1 MIHLQKVMKSYPVAG
16 DDLVVLKDID
26 LQINKG
32 EFVAIMGPSG
42 SGKSTLMN
50 IIGCLDK
57 PTDGDYLLNGKR
69 VSDYDEKE
77 LAQVRNRSV
86 GFVFQQFQLLPR
98 LNALQNVELPMIY
111 AGIGKKERLER
122 AKEALA
128 KVGLS
133 DRTDHL
139 PNALSGGQKQRVAI
153 ARAIVNE
160 PDIILADEQ
169 TGALDS
175 KTGVQIMEMFTM
187 LNKEGTTVILVTH
200 EAEVASYADRT
211 IFVRDGMLTSAE
223 SVVDQETFEK
233 LIELEFDKIDENEM
247 DDNQNVEYETIDN
260 RLSNE
265 GQESTNNNLLNN
277 EGNPSSKLTIEKH
290 GEKESSSPN
299 ENYASTDNSSLTET
313 KMAENEVLEKTK
325 EGDM

>member
-1 MIHLQKVMKSYPVAG
+1 MIQLKKVVKSYPVAG

-26 LQINKG
+26 LQIDSG

-57 PTDGDYLLNGKR
+57 PTQGEYLLNGKQ

-77 LAQVRNRSV
+77 LAQVRNQSV

-111 AGIGKKERLER
+111 AGVPKKERLER
-122 AKEALA
+122 AAEALE
-128 KVGLS
+128 KVGLA
-133 DRTDHL
+133 DRAGHL
-139 PNALSGGQKQRVAI
+139 PNELSGGQKQRVAI

-160 PDIILADEQ
+160 PNIILADEP

-175 KTGVQIMEMFTM
+175 KTGVQIMEMFTL

-200 EAEVASYADRT
+200 EAEVASYAERT
-211 IFVRDGMLTSAE
+211 IFVRDGKVTSAE
-223 SVVDQETFEK
+223 EVVGQEALEK
-233 LIELEFDKIDENEM
+233 LIGLDEELIKSEVAQE
-247 DDNQNVEYETIDN
+247 
-260 RLSNE
+260 E
-265 GQESTNNNLLNN
+265 GE
-277 EGNPSSKLTIEKH
+277 
-290 GEKESSSPN
+290 
-299 ENYASTDNSSLTET
+299 A
-313 KMAENEVLEKTK
+313 
-325 EGDM
+325 

>member
-1 MIHLQKVMKSYPVAG
+1 MIQLKKVIKSYPVAG
-16 DDLVVLKDID
+16 DDLVVLKDIN

-57 PTDGDYLLNGKR
+57 PSSGEYLLNGKQ

-77 LAQVRNRSV
+77 LAQVRNQSV

-111 AGIGKKERLER
+111 AGIGKNERIQR
-122 AKEALA
+122 AKEALE

-133 DRTDHL
+133 DRADHL

-153 ARAIVNE
+153 ARAIVND
-160 PDIILADEQ
+160 PDIILADEP

-175 KTGVQIMEMFTM
+175 KTGVQIMDMFTM

-200 EAEVASYADRT
+200 EAEIASYAERT
-211 IFVRDGMLTSAE
+211 VFVRDGKLTSAE
-223 SVVDQETFEK
+223 EVVGQEAMER
-233 LIELEFDKIDENEM
+233 LIELEETAELDES
-247 DDNQNVEYETIDN
+247 VEVAKE
-260 RLSNE
+260 E
-265 GQESTNNNLLNN
+265 G
-277 EGNPSSKLTIEKH
+277 
-290 GEKESSSPN
+290 
-299 ENYASTDNSSLTET
+299 
-313 KMAENEVLEKTK
+313 EV
-325 EGDM
+325 